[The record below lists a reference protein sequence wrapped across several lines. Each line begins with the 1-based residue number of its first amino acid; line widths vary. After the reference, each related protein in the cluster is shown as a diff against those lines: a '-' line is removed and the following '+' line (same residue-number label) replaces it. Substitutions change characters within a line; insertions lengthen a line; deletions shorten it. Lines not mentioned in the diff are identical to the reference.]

1 MISRQELSKIIEKYT
16 KASQDLYR
24 CRVGIGNLTA
34 EMDILREQ
42 MFDYTV
48 EMDLAVSRLEEALV
62 EIINKDEPAIP
73 NEYFRGF
80 EIVSEGT
87 R

>member
-24 CRVGIGNLTA
+24 CRVGIGHLIA
-34 EMDILREQ
+34 EMNELKTQ

-48 EMDLAVSRLEEALV
+48 EMDLAVSMLEEVVAR
-62 EIINKDEPAIP
+62 EINKDEPAIP

-80 EIVSEGT
+80 EIISEGT
-87 R
+87 E

>member
-24 CRVGIGNLTA
+24 CRVQIGHLTA
-34 EMDILREQ
+34 EMDTLREW

-48 EMDLAVSRLEEALV
+48 EMDLAVSRLEEALAEV
-62 EIINKDEPAIP
+62 IDGQIGETE
-73 NEYFRGF
+73 
-80 EIVSEGT
+80 
-87 R
+87 